1 MSKITYGRRTIYSTI
16 KEEELN
22 EEKIKE
28 VLSQAIPIHMKNK
41 KETKDLYEYYLG
53 KQDVLDRIKHTR
65 EEIKNIAIE
74 NLAYSFVNFK
84 KGYNFGKP
92 IQYVQSGDT
101 VSEEITKLNDYFR
114 YENKHAKDFMLSE
127 DIYVCGRGFRYNAP
141 DINEF
146 SAEVDE
152 APFTLANIDK
162 DKCEVVYS
170 DDILKKQL
178 LAFVEDKYEDT
189 PIEVTTNRG
198 KILQRQF
205 YYIYNVYT
213 KDAMYKYK
221 VTNVGDIDIEVS
233 IDNIEFIKKEDLYP
247 KFHRIV
253 EHYFNKSR
261 ISMIEIGK
269 TLFDEVNNLN
279 SLDMDDVEQ
288 FVNAIMV
295 FTNAEVNGEEI
306 EEIKALGAVN
316 IASSDNKPAKVE
328 ILNQEIQAEKTQVLY
343 DRLKNAL
350 HSLFGIPLASDAG
363 TPVSGDTGSAKES
376 GQGWTM
382 ANQKSVE
389 DEIMFEMCDKEVL
402 KNILLVCKEVDESGI
417 KDLRASDIKEKFQK
431 NKNDNLLVKTQA
443 LMNLKSTQIHPQ
455 LAMAV
460 VDLFSDS
467 EKAYNESKAY
477 YGKDLWIEEQSKEE
491 PIEDENNDNETTEKD
506 DKKNPNDTEDT
517 REQTN
522 KVRATLENQ
531 KQNK

>member
-1 MSKITYGRRTIYSTI
+1 MEITYGRKTIYSTVKEKDLDEESI
-16 KEEELN
+16 KQILT
-22 EEKIKE
+22 
-28 VLSQAIPIHMKNK
+28 QAIPIHMKNK
-41 KETKDLYEYYLG
+41 QDTQYLYKYYLG
-53 KQDVLDRIKHTR
+53 EQDILTRIKHTR
-65 EEIKNIAIE
+65 EEIKNIVVE

-92 IQYVQSGDT
+92 IQYVQNGDIET
-101 VSEEITKLNDYFR
+101 KEISRLNDFFR
-114 YENKHAKDFMLSE
+114 FEKKHAKDFMLSE

-141 DINEF
+141 DVNEY
-146 SAEVDE
+146 SKDVDE

-178 LAFVEDKYEDT
+178 LSFTEDKYEDT
-189 PIEVTTNRG
+189 PIEITTSQG
-198 KILQRQF
+198 KIMQRQF

-213 KDAMYKYK
+213 KNAMYKYK
-221 VTNVGDIDIEVS
+221 VKNVDDLPIEVS
-233 IDNIEFIKKEDLYP
+233 IDDIEFLSKDDLYP
-247 KFHRIV
+247 HFHRIV
-253 EHYFNKSR
+253 EYYFNKSR
-261 ISMIEIGK
+261 ISMVEIGK
-269 TLFDEVNNLN
+269 TLFDGVNNLN

-295 FTNAEVNGEEI
+295 FTNAEINEKEI
-306 EEIKALGAVN
+306 EDVKKLGAVN

-363 TPVSGDTGSAKES
+363 NPISGDTGSAKES

-389 DEIMFEMCDKEVL
+389 DEIMFEMCDMEVL

-417 KDLRASDIKEKFQK
+417 KELRASDIKEKFQK
-431 NKNDNLLVKTQA
+431 NKNDNMLIKTQA
-443 LMNLKSTQIHPQ
+443 LMNMKSAQVHPQ
-455 LAMAV
+455 IAMAV

-467 EKAYNESKAY
+467 EKAYNDSKSFYGDKFWDDSEESTN
-477 YGKDLWIEEQSKEE
+477 
-491 PIEDENNDNETTEKD
+491 ENPSETD
-506 DKKNPNDTEDT
+506 DTQEI
-517 REQTN
+517 TN
-522 KVRATLENQ
+522 KVQDTLENQ
-531 KQNK
+531 EQNK

>member
-1 MSKITYGRRTIYSTI
+1 MQITYGRKTIYSTLKENDINEDTI
-16 KEEELN
+16 KD
-22 EEKIKE
+22 
-28 VLSQAIPIHMKNK
+28 VLAQAIPIHMQNK
-41 KETKDLYEYYLG
+41 KETKDLYRYYLG
-53 KQDVLDRIKHTR
+53 KQDVLERIKHTR
-65 EEIKNIAIE
+65 EEIKNIAVE

-92 IQYVQSGDT
+92 IQYVQNSDID
-101 VSEEITKLNDYFR
+101 SEEIIKLNDYFK

-146 SAEVDE
+146 NKDVDE
-152 APFTLANIDK
+152 APFTLENIDK

-189 PIEVTTNRG
+189 PIEVTTSKG
-198 KILQRQF
+198 KIMQRQF
-205 YYIYNVYT
+205 YYIYSVYT
-213 KDAMYKYK
+213 KNAMYKYK
-221 VTNVGDIDIEVS
+221 VTNVDDLPIEVS
-233 IDNIEFIKKEDLYP
+233 KDNIEFIEKVDLFP
-247 KFHRIV
+247 HFHRIV
-253 EHYFNKSR
+253 EHYFNKAR
-261 ISMIEIGK
+261 ISLIEIGK

-295 FTNAEVNGEEI
+295 FTNAEINESEI
-306 EEIKALGAVN
+306 EAIKKLGAVN

-343 DRLKNAL
+343 DRLKDAL

-363 TPVSGDTGSAKES
+363 NPVSGDTGSAKES

-402 KNILLVCKEVDESGI
+402 KNILIVCKAVDESGI
-417 KDLRASDIKEKFQK
+417 KNLRASDIKEKFQK
-431 NKNDNLLVKTQA
+431 NKNDNMLIKTQA
-443 LMNLKSTQIHPQ
+443 LMNLKSAQVHPQ
-455 LAMAV
+455 YAMAV

-467 EKAYNESKAY
+467 EKVYSDSKSY
-477 YGKDLWIEEQSKEE
+477 YG
-491 PIEDENNDNETTEKD
+491 DENFWQDNSKD
-506 DKKNPNDTEDT
+506 SSNENPSDTEDT
-517 REQTN
+517 QEQAN
-522 KVRATLENQ
+522 KIQDTMENQ
-531 KQNK
+531 IQNK

>member
-1 MSKITYGRRTIYSTI
+1 MSNITYGRRTIYSTV
-16 KEEELN
+16 KEKDLN
-22 EEKIKE
+22 EETIKT
-28 VLSQAIPIHMKNK
+28 VLAQAIPIHMQNK
-41 KETKDLYEYYLG
+41 QETNRLYEYYLG
-53 KQDVLDRIKHTR
+53 KQDILDRKKYTR
-65 EEIKNIAIE
+65 EEIKNVAIE
-74 NLAYSFVNFK
+74 NLAFSFVNFK

-101 VSEEITKLNDYFR
+101 VSEEIIKLNDYFR

-146 SAEVDE
+146 DATIDE

-178 LAFVEDKYEDT
+178 LSFVEEKYEDT
-189 PIEVTTNRG
+189 PIEVTTSRG
-198 KILQRQF
+198 KILQQQY
-205 YYIYNVYT
+205 YYIYTVYT
-213 KDAMYKYK
+213 KDAMYRYK
-221 VTNVGDIDIEVS
+221 VTNVGDSSIAVS
-233 IDNIEFIKKEDLYP
+233 LDNIEFQKKEDLYP
-247 KFHRIV
+247 KFHRII

-295 FTNAEVNGEEI
+295 FTNAEISESEI
-306 EEIKALGAVN
+306 EDIKALGAVS

-328 ILNQEIQAEKTQVLY
+328 ILNQDIQAEKTQVLY

-350 HSLFGIPLASDAG
+350 HSLFGVPLASDAG
-363 TPVSGDTGSAKES
+363 TPTTGDTGSAKES

-402 KNILLVCKEVDESGI
+402 KNILLVCKEVDDSGI
-417 KDLRASDIKEKFQK
+417 KKIKASDIKEKFQK

-443 LMNLKSTQIHPQ
+443 LLNLRSVQVHPQ

-467 EKAYNESKAY
+467 EKAYNDSVAY
-477 YGKDLWIEEQSKEE
+477 YGEENFWKVENNEE
-491 PIEDENNDNETTEKD
+491 NSNDNENNED
-506 DKKNPNDTEDT
+506 DNENAKNIETQDT
-517 REQTN
+517 REQNN
-522 KVRATLENQ
+522 KIQDTLENQ
-531 KQNK
+531 KQNR

>member
-1 MSKITYGRRTIYSTI
+1 MQTTYGRRTIYSTV
-16 KEEELN
+16 KEKDLN
-22 EEKIKE
+22 EETIKTI
-28 VLSQAIPIHMKNK
+28 LTQAIPIHMQNK
-41 KETKDLYEYYLG
+41 KETRDLYRYYLG
-53 KQDVLDRIKHTR
+53 KQDILDRKKYTR
-65 EEIKNIAIE
+65 EDIKNVAVE

-92 IQYVQSGDT
+92 IQYVQNADID
-101 VSEEITKLNDYFR
+101 SEEIIKLNEYFK

-127 DIYVCGRGFRYNAP
+127 DIYICGRGFRYNAP

-146 SAEVDE
+146 DKDVDE

-162 DKCEVVYS
+162 DKCEVIYS

-178 LAFVEDKYEDT
+178 LSFVEDKFEDT
-189 PIEVTTNRG
+189 PIEVTTSKG
-198 KILQRQF
+198 KIIQRQF

-221 VTNVGDIDIEVS
+221 VKNIDDLQMEVS
-233 IDNIEFIKKEDLYP
+233 KDNIEFLEKTDLYP
-247 KFHRIV
+247 QFHRIV

-261 ISMIEIGK
+261 ISLIEIGK

-295 FTNAEVNGEEI
+295 FTNAEINEQEI
-306 EEIKALGAVN
+306 EDIKKLGAVN

-343 DRLKNAL
+343 DRLKDAL

-363 TPVSGDTGSAKES
+363 NPVSGDTGSAKES

-402 KNILLVCKEVDESGI
+402 KNILVVCKAIDESGI
-417 KDLRASDIKEKFQK
+417 KNLRASDIKEKFQK
-431 NKNDNLLVKTQA
+431 NKNDNMLVKTQA
-443 LMNLKSTQIHPQ
+443 LMNMKSAQIHPQ
-455 LAMAV
+455 YAMAV

-467 EKAYNESKAY
+467 EKVYSDSKSY
-477 YGKDLWIEEQSKEE
+477 YGEDKFWLDDSNDKSVET
-491 PIEDENNDNETTEKD
+491 DENPSETD
-506 DKKNPNDTEDT
+506 DT
-517 REQTN
+517 REQNN
-522 KVRATLENQ
+522 KIQDTMENQ
-531 KQNK
+531 IQNK